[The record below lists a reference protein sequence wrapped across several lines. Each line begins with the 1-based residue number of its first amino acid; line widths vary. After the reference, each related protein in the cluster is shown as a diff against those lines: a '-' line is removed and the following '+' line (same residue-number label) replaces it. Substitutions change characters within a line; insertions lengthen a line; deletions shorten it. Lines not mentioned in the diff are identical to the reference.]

1 MRANQNILRVLCFI
15 LICTILFTFAG
26 SNIVLNVSGSSKTIE
41 ELDREIAE
49 RNKKIKQLEQD
60 NKKQDELRQELQK
73 QVAAIEKQINQCI
86 KDIQELEAKIKQNEQ
101 ALEQKNE
108 ELYKNKSMFKYRLR
122 AMYMCGG
129 NNGLEVLLGSDDFA
143 DFLAKTELT
152 RSISELDNALI
163 QEVVNSI
170 KEIETIQTSI
180 QTQKQ
185 QLENTK
191 KTLSKKRSDINSQV
205 TKLNSIITKNNQQKQ
220 KLVEDNKA
228 AEQER
233 ERLKRQAKQKYNVNI
248 NFNGQFAWPVPG
260 YYNITSGYGMRWG
273 RLHKGIDIASS
284 GIYGKPVVAVADG
297 VVLVAQ
303 YNTGGY
309 GNYVVISHGKQN
321 GKSYDTL
328 YGHLSSYCVRAGQSV
343 KRGQVIGYVGST
355 GYSTGP
361 HLHYEIHVNDV
372 AVNPMNFYK

>member
-1 MRANQNILRVLCFI
+1 MRVNKNILRTLCVV
-15 LICTILFTFAG
+15 LICAILFTFAS
-26 SNIVLNVSGSSKTIE
+26 SNIILNVSGSSKTIE
-41 ELDREIAE
+41 DLDREIAE

-60 NKKQDELRQELQK
+60 NKRQDELKQELQK
-73 QVAAIEKQINQCI
+73 QVAAIERQINECI
-86 KDIQELEAKIKQNEQ
+86 KNIQELETKIRQNEE
-101 ALEQKNE
+101 ALEQKNKD
-108 ELYKNKSMFKYRLR
+108 LYKNKTMFKYRLR

-163 QEVVNSI
+163 EEVVNSI
-170 KEIETIQTSI
+170 KEIETIQASI
-180 QTQKQ
+180 QSQKQ
-185 QLENTK
+185 QVENTK
-191 KTLSKKRSDINSQV
+191 KTLSQKRADINSQV
-205 TKLNSIITKNNQQKQ
+205 AKLNNIIAKNNQQK
-220 KLVEDNKA
+220 KELEEDNKE
-228 AEQER
+228 AEKER
-233 ERLKRQAKQKYNVNI
+233 ERLKNLAKQKYKVDI

-273 RLHKGIDIASS
+273 RQHKGIDISSS
-284 GIYGKPVVAVADG
+284 GIYGKPIVAVADG

-309 GNYVVISHGKQN
+309 GNYVVISHGTQN

-328 YGHLSSYCVRAGQSV
+328 YGHISSYCVKAGQSV

-355 GYSTGP
+355 GNSTGP

-372 AVNPMNFYK
+372 PVNPMSFYK